1 MPLSAGRPAPVRERW
16 RFPLLLVLLLCAC
29 TSGAAHAKIFP
40 LPHHDDHLRKEI
52 EGLESEWREALLQN
66 NAAVFDRLLADD
78 YLGITPN
85 GMLETKADALAV
97 QRSGSVK
104 ISQLDPSRMKVR
116 VYGDTAV
123 VTSRA
128 EVTGTNGDRDIS
140 GEYRYTR
147 VYNRRS
153 GQWKI
158 VSFEANRI
166 SPGKK
171 H

>member
-1 MPLSAGRPAPVRERW
+1 MPLSATRLTSVRGCW
-16 RFPLLLVLLLCAC
+16 RLLFLLMLCAC
-29 TSGAAHAKIFP
+29 AYAPVHAKIFP
-40 LPHHDDHLRKEI
+40 LPHHDDHLHKQI
-52 EGLESEWREALLQN
+52 EGLESEWRQALIQN
-66 NAAVFDRLLADD
+66 NVAAFDRLLADD

-104 ISQLDPSRMKVR
+104 ISQLDPSQMKVR

-128 EVTGTNGDRDIS
+128 SVTGTNGDRDIS

-147 VYNRRS
+147 VYNRRA
-153 GQWKI
+153 GEWKI

>member
-1 MPLSAGRPAPVRERW
+1 MPLFAERPVSVRERW
-16 RFPLLLVLLLCAC
+16 RFSLLFVLLLCAW
-29 TSGAAHAKIFP
+29 TAAPAHAKVFP
-40 LPHHDDHLRKEI
+40 LPHHDDRLRKEI
-52 EGLESEWREALLQN
+52 EGLESEWRQAIIQN
-66 NAAVFDRLLADD
+66 NAAVFERLLADD
-78 YLGITPN
+78 YLGITPS
-85 GMLETKADALAV
+85 GMLETKADALALR
-97 QRSGSVK
+97 RSGSVK
-104 ISQLDPSRMKVR
+104 ISQLDPSQMKVR

-128 EVTGTNGDRDIS
+128 EVTGTSGDLDIS

-166 SPGKK
+166 SPRKK

>member
-1 MPLSAGRPAPVRERW
+1 MPLSAERRAPAGTRW
-16 RFPLLLVLLLCAC
+16 RFSFLLVLLLCAYA
-29 TSGAAHAKIFP
+29 SGQAHAKIFP
-40 LPHHDDHLRKEI
+40 LPHHDDHLHKEI
-52 EGLESEWREALLQN
+52 ESLEAEWRQALLQN

-128 EVTGTNGDRDIS
+128 EVTGTSGDRDIS

-147 VYNRRS
+147 VYHRRS
-153 GQWKI
+153 GEWKI

-166 SPGKK
+166 APGKK